1 MLVRNR
7 SNNGKNCLI
16 CMKIDFNQHDKIKL
30 SSNKRIICIPKYL
43 SHSVVWMAMFLL
55 EGDETHQLHLIMPLP
70 LLT

>member
-1 MLVRNR
+1 
-7 SNNGKNCLI
+7 
-16 CMKIDFNQHDKIKL
+16 MKIYFSQHDQIKL
-30 SSNKRIICIPKYL
+30 SLDKRIICILKYL

>member
-1 MLVRNR
+1 
-7 SNNGKNCLI
+7 
-16 CMKIDFNQHDKIKL
+16 MKIGFNEHDPIKL
-30 SSNKRIICIPKYL
+30 SSDKRIICIPKYL

>member
-1 MLVRNR
+1 
-7 SNNGKNCLI
+7 
-16 CMKIDFNQHDKIKL
+16 MKIGFNQHYQIKL
-30 SSNKRIICIPKYL
+30 SSDKRIICIPKYL